1 MMIKVLAK
9 ICMAVCKVVDFFHDL
24 DERIINFV
32 LGVIERVLKEMKA
45 GGYRD

>member
-9 ICMAVCKVVDFFHDL
+9 ICTAVCKVVDFFHGL
-24 DERIINFV
+24 DERIVNFV
-32 LGVIERVLKEMKA
+32 LSIIERVLKEMKA

>member
-9 ICMAVCKVVDFFHDL
+9 ICTAVCRVVDFFHRL

-32 LGVIERVLKEMKA
+32 LGVIERVLKEMKV
-45 GGYRD
+45 GVHND